1 MHFHTAVN
9 MSPHLYIIY
18 VGQFQLSLYSLFT
31 FLHKISLINFPL
43 IINYYILNTIHTEA
57 ACVSSARQGAI
68 AHVCNGSSMQT
79 HTHAQA
85 CTVAHTHTH
94 THAGAHVCI
103 THRRLLRR
111 TQRLSFGRRLLPLR
125 CGSVLASSCVK
136 PFRSNLFVCC
146 LLYMHILCL
155 HNLVK
160 HFMRFA
166 LVLK

>member
-18 VGQFQLSLYSLFT
+18 VCQFQLSLYSLFT

-79 HTHAQA
+79 HTHA
-85 CTVAHTHTH
+85 
-94 THAGAHVCI
+94 
-103 THRRLLRR
+103 
-111 TQRLSFGRRLLPLR
+111 
-125 CGSVLASSCVK
+125 
-136 PFRSNLFVCC
+136 
-146 LLYMHILCL
+146 
-155 HNLVK
+155 
-160 HFMRFA
+160 
-166 LVLK
+166 